1 MIEVSKLTLT
11 YPSGKGVFDLNFKI
25 SEGKVTGYLG
35 PNGAG
40 KTTTIRAIMGFM
52 APNSGLCKVN
62 GLDCVK
68 QAPEIQRILGYVP
81 GEIAFLDGM
90 KGQEFLKFLS
100 QMRGTNNKKYVDEL
114 FERFDVDPT
123 GKIKKLSKGNKQKLA
138 IIAAFMHDPKVLV
151 LDEPTSGLDP
161 LMQKRFVELI
171 KDEKKKGKTILMSS
185 HIFEEV
191 EKTCDDVIIIR
202 DGRIVHASDVASLSK
217 ASVVRYHVGVSDVD
231 VARGV
236 LSTDYAVTSAGDALE
251 VMVPKEKVDA
261 FVKALAGMEV
271 LQLESKAQTLE
282 DLFMQYYNKEVA
294 Q

>member
-1 MIEVSKLTLT
+1 MHGSLIKNSQNGSIIDAFAHL
-11 YPSGKGVFDLNFKI
+11 
-25 SEGKVTGYLG
+25 KV
-35 PNGAG
+35 
-40 KTTTIRAIMGFM
+40 M
-52 APNSGLCKVN
+52 
-62 GLDCVK
+62 
-68 QAPEIQRILGYVP
+68 EITD
-81 GEIAFLDGM
+81 F
-90 KGQEFLKFLS
+90 
-100 QMRGTNNKKYVDEL
+100 
-114 FERFDVDPT
+114 FERIDSYSQVEMSILRKYPNLFKYIMRFYYERDPEVFEGVMEVITKSLSLGMTMTLEGVDRTKFKSDVN
-123 GKIKKLSKGNKQKLA
+123 LEQLA

-217 ASVVRYHVGVSDVD
+217 ASVVRYHVGVTDVD

-236 LSTDYAVTSAGDALE
+236 LLTDYAVTDAGDALE

-261 FVKALAGMEV
+261 FVKTLAGMEI

-282 DLFMQYYNKEVA
+282 DLFMQYYNKEVT